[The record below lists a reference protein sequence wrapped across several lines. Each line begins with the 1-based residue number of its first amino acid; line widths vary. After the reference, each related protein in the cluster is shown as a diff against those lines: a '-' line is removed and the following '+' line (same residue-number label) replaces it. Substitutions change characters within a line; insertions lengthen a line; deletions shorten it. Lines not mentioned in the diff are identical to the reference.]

1 MTNRYDNQTLF
12 SYLLGSLPDTDTEL
26 LDEMTFTDPDFAEL
40 VNAAE
45 KDLVDFYISD
55 GLKGETLEKFESHYM
70 ASPRRREKVTFAR
83 AFREFAA
90 NERNGENPPLAA
102 VPESKAATIKEQI
115 GAFFSSLGIL
125 GGGSPIFGFA
135 AAAAVLALVL
145 FGGWLLIMGV
155 IQKQGGGD
163 IALTTNTNQDIP
175 VNAIVPVI
183 TPEPTASAVP
193 VNGGASKLSP
203 TPAPTT
209 TPKRPPVEPSQPMI
223 AAFVLPPPLRG
234 GAPLTQVRLE
244 SEIQVAQF
252 SIGLEAS
259 DYRSY
264 RVELRDAGQGRSI
277 WQAGSLKA
285 RGSSLSVRVP
295 AKLLKGQIY
304 SFTVTGVNAEGTSE
318 NIGDYSFRVV
328 R

>member
-45 KDLVDFYISD
+45 KDLVDFYISGSLTGD
-55 GLKGETLEKFESHYM
+55 TLEKFESHYM

-83 AFREFAA
+83 AFREFTA
-90 NERNGENPPLAA
+90 NERANQNPPLAA
-102 VPESKAATIKEQI
+102 VPESKAASIKEQI

-145 FGGWLLIMGV
+145 FGGWLLIRDV

-163 IALTTNTNQDIP
+163 IASTTNINQNIP
-175 VNAIVPVI
+175 VNTIVPVI
-183 TPEPTASAVP
+183 TPEPTASTAP
-193 VNGGASKLSP
+193 VNREVSKPSP
-203 TPAPTT
+203 TPEPVA
-209 TPKRPPVEPSQPMI
+209 TPKRQPETPSQPMI
-223 AAFVLPPPLRG
+223 ATFVLPPPLRG
-234 GAPLTQVRLE
+234 GAPLTQVRLAPQ
-244 SEIQVAQF
+244 IQAAQF
-252 SIGLEAS
+252 TIALEAS

-295 AKLLKGQIY
+295 AKLLKSQIY
-304 SFTVTGVNAEGTSE
+304 SFSVTGVSAEGTSE
-318 NIGDYSFRVV
+318 SIGDYTFRVV

>member
-40 VNAAE
+40 VSAAE
-45 KDLVDFYISD
+45 KDLVDFYISGALIGD
-55 GLKGETLEKFESHYM
+55 TLEKFESHYM
-70 ASPRRREKVTFAR
+70 ASPRRREKITFAR

-90 NERNGENPPLAA
+90 NERAQQNPPLAA
-102 VPESKAATIKEQI
+102 VPESRAASIKEQI
-115 GAFFSSLGIL
+115 GAFFSSLGML

-135 AAAAVLALVL
+135 TAAAILALVF
-145 FGGWLLIMGV
+145 FGGWLLIRGV

-163 IALTTNTNQDIP
+163 IVSTTNINQNIP

-183 TPEPTASAVP
+183 TPEPTASLVP
-193 VNGGASKLSP
+193 VNDGVSKPLP
-203 TPAPTT
+203 TPVPTA
-209 TPKRPPVEPSQPMI
+209 TPKRPPAEQSQPMI
-223 AAFVLPPPLRG
+223 ATFVLPPPLRG

-252 SIGLEAS
+252 SMGLEAS
-259 DYRSY
+259 DYSSY
-264 RVELRDAGQGRSI
+264 RVELRDASQGRDI

-285 RGSSLSVRVP
+285 RGSTLRVRVP
-295 AKLLKGQIY
+295 AKLFKAQIY
-304 SFTVTGVNAEGTSE
+304 SFIVTGVNAAGTSE